1 MTFVAVA
8 RSATMILRA
17 ASASILFYNVAA
29 AVASAAAVDAAVCAR
44 RAVRSSGSVLRNVA
58 LIVKFLTL
66 FH

>member
-17 ASASILFYNVAA
+17 TSASILFYNVAA

-44 RAVRSSGSVLRNVA
+44 RAVR
-58 LIVKFLTL
+58 
-66 FH
+66 